1 MCYIHLDWYIHLFN
15 VYNVNIDQWECKKD
29 RRWSSFL
36 ELSFYINSNSLDI
49 YKAKLLQE
57 NVFFMQGNVR
67 GKKPDSPK
75 FKVWYSYDHL
85 WEIPI
90 CYYQS
95 LINYLHVHMYWL
107 VSNKDKRLTKLRY
120 TYMYHFKICY
130 VCQEYDDSLAAKDM
144 YIRVYICINK

>member
-1 MCYIHLDWYIHLFN
+1 MIN
-15 VYNVNIDQWECKKD
+15 ENAKKD

-57 NVFFMQGNVR
+57 NVFFYA
-67 GKKPDSPK
+67 GKCTWKK
-75 FKVWYSYDHL
+75 TRILQNLMFWYSYDHL
-85 WEIPI
+85 WEIPVF
-90 CYYQS
+90 YYHS

-107 VSNKDKRLTKLRY
+107 VSNKDKRLTKLSY
-120 TYMYHFKICY
+120 TYKYHFKICY
-130 VCQEYDDSLAAKDM
+130 VCQEYDDSLAAKDI

>member
-1 MCYIHLDWYIHLFN
+1 MIN
-15 VYNVNIDQWECKKD
+15 ENAKKD

-57 NVFFMQGNVR
+57 NVFFYAR
-67 GKKPDSPK
+67 KCTWKKPRILQNLM
-75 FKVWYSYDHL
+75 FWYSYDHL
-85 WEIPI
+85 WEIPVF
-90 CYYQS
+90 YYHS

-120 TYMYHFKICY
+120 TYTSIILKY
-130 VCQEYDDSLAAKDM
+130 VTYARNMMTLLLPKT
-144 YIRVYICINK
+144 CISEFIYA

>member
-1 MCYIHLDWYIHLFN
+1 MIN
-15 VYNVNIDQWECKKD
+15 ENAKKD

-57 NVFFMQGNVR
+57 NVFFLCREMYVE
-67 GKKPDSPK
+67 KKTDSPK